1 MVRPNLDTSLERLT
15 DELLGLGSMVEKA
28 LAKSLDALKRRDLEA
43 SSQVV
48 QEDDEIDRQCVQ
60 LEEHSIELIARHQPV
75 ARDLRRLITTLHIA
89 VELERMG
96 DYAEGIAK
104 ISLMMGEE
112 PPLKPLIDI
121 PRMGEKASDMLRR
134 SLDALVN
141 RDTVAAMGVVSAD
154 DEVDGLYDQVYREL
168 LTYMIQDP
176 NSIQRATYLLWVA
189 HDLERVADRG
199 DEYCGTGDILG
210 DRKDARGRVVQPNF
224 SGLT

>member
-1 MVRPNLDTSLERLT
+1 LDTSLDRLT
-15 DELLGLGSMVEKA
+15 DDLLGLGSMVEKA

-43 SSQVV
+43 SSQVI

-60 LEEHSIELIARHQPV
+60 LEEHSIELIATHQPV

-104 ISLMMGEE
+104 ISLMMGQE

-141 RDTVAAMGVVSAD
+141 RDTVAAMGVLLAD

-189 HDLERVADRG
+189 HDLERVADRATNIA
-199 DEYCGTGDILG
+199 ERVIYLVTGKNPEVG
-210 DRKDARGRVVQPNF
+210 SSKY
-224 SGLT
+224 

>member
-1 MVRPNLDTSLERLT
+1 LDTSLDRLT
-15 DELLGLGSMVEKA
+15 DDLLGLGSMVEKA

-43 SSQVV
+43 SSQVI

-60 LEEHSIELIARHQPV
+60 LEEHSIELIATHQPV

-141 RDTVAAMGVVSAD
+141 RDTVAAMGVLLAD

-189 HDLERVADRG
+189 HDLERVADRATNIA
-199 DEYCGTGDILG
+199 ERVIYLVTGKNPEVG
-210 DRKDARGRVVQPNF
+210 SSKY
-224 SGLT
+224 

>member
-1 MVRPNLDTSLERLT
+1 MVRPSLDTSLERLT
-15 DELLGLGSMVEKA
+15 DDLLGLGSMVEKA

-48 QEDDEIDRQCVQ
+48 LEDDEIDRQCVQ
-60 LEEHSIELIARHQPV
+60 LEEHSIELIATHQPV

-121 PRMGEKASDMLRR
+121 PRMGEKASDMLRN

-141 RDTVAAMGVVSAD
+141 RDTVAAMGVLSSD

-189 HDLERVADRG
+189 HDLERVADRATNIA
-199 DEYCGTGDILG
+199 ERVIYLVTGRMPEVG
-210 DRKDARGRVVQPNF
+210 SSKDRLLVD
-224 SGLT
+224 

>member
-1 MVRPNLDTSLERLT
+1 MVRPNLDTSLDRLT
-15 DELLGLGSMVEKA
+15 DDLLGLGSMVEKA
-28 LAKSLDALKRRDLEA
+28 LAKALDALKRRDLEA
-43 SSQVV
+43 SSQVI

-60 LEEHSIELIARHQPV
+60 LEEQSIELIATHQPV

-141 RDTVAAMGVVSAD
+141 RDTVAAMGVLLAD

-168 LTYMIQDP
+168 LTYMFQDP

-189 HDLERVADRG
+189 HDLERVADRATNIA
-199 DEYCGTGDILG
+199 ERVIYLVTG
-210 DRKDARGRVVQPNF
+210 KNPEA
-224 SGLT
+224 GLSNY

>member
-1 MVRPNLDTSLERLT
+1 MVRPNLDTSLDRLT
-15 DELLGLGSMVEKA
+15 DDLLGLGSMVEKA
-28 LAKSLDALKRRDLEA
+28 LAKSLDALKRRDLEV
-43 SSQVV
+43 SSQVI

-60 LEEHSIELIARHQPV
+60 LEEHSIELIATHQPV

-104 ISLMMGEE
+104 ISLMMGQE

-141 RDTVAAMGVVSAD
+141 RDTVAAMGVLLAD

-189 HDLERVADRG
+189 HDLERVADRATNIA
-199 DEYCGTGDILG
+199 ERVIYLVTGKNPEVG
-210 DRKDARGRVVQPNF
+210 SSKY
-224 SGLT
+224 

>member
-1 MVRPNLDTSLERLT
+1 MVRPNLDTSLDRLT
-15 DELLGLGSMVEKA
+15 DDLLGLGSMVEKA

-43 SSQVV
+43 SSQVI

-60 LEEHSIELIARHQPV
+60 LEEHSIELIATHQPV

-141 RDTVAAMGVVSAD
+141 RDTVAAMGVLLAD

-189 HDLERVADRG
+189 HDLERVADRATNIA
-199 DEYCGTGDILG
+199 ERVIYLVTGKNPEVG
-210 DRKDARGRVVQPNF
+210 SSKY
-224 SGLT
+224 

>member
-1 MVRPNLDTSLERLT
+1 MVRPSLDTSLERLT
-15 DELLGLGSMVEKA
+15 DDLLGLGSMVEKA

-48 QEDDEIDRQCVQ
+48 LEDDEIDRQRVQ
-60 LEEHSIELIARHQPV
+60 LEEHSIELIATHQPV

-121 PRMGEKASDMLRR
+121 PRMGEKASDMLRN

-141 RDTVAAMGVVSAD
+141 RDTVAAMGVLSAD
-154 DEVDGLYDQVYREL
+154 DEVDGLDDQVYREL

-189 HDLERVADRG
+189 HDLERVADRATNIA
-199 DEYCGTGDILG
+199 ERVIYLVTGRMPEVG
-210 DRKDARGRVVQPNF
+210 SSKDRLLVD
-224 SGLT
+224 

>member
-1 MVRPNLDTSLERLT
+1 MVRPSLDTSLERLT
-15 DELLGLGSMVEKA
+15 DDLLGLGSMVEKA

-48 QEDDEIDRQCVQ
+48 LEDDEIDRQCVQ
-60 LEEHSIELIARHQPV
+60 LEEHSIELIATHQPV

-121 PRMGEKASDMLRR
+121 PRMGEKASDMLRN

-141 RDTVAAMGVVSAD
+141 RDTVAAMGVLSAD

-189 HDLERVADRG
+189 HDLERVADRATNIA
-199 DEYCGTGDILG
+199 ERVIYLVTGRMPEVG
-210 DRKDARGRVVQPNF
+210 SSKDRLLVD
-224 SGLT
+224 

>member
-28 LAKSLDALKRRDLEA
+28 LAKSLDALKRRDLDA
-43 SSQVV
+43 SSQVI

-104 ISLMMGEE
+104 ISLMMGNE

-141 RDTVAAMGVVSAD
+141 RDTVAAMGVLSAD

-189 HDLERVADRG
+189 HDLERVADRATNIA
-199 DEYCGTGDILG
+199 ERVIYLVTGRMPEVGSSSRILV
-210 DRKDARGRVVQPNF
+210 D
-224 SGLT
+224 

>member
-15 DELLGLGSMVEKA
+15 DDLLGLGSMVEKA

-121 PRMGEKASDMLRR
+121 PRMGRR
-134 SLDALVN
+134 LP
-141 RDTVAAMGVVSAD
+141 TCCGVAWM
-154 DEVDGLYDQVYREL
+154 
-168 LTYMIQDP
+168 P
-176 NSIQRATYLLWVA
+176 W
-189 HDLERVADRG
+189 
-199 DEYCGTGDILG
+199 
-210 DRKDARGRVVQPNF
+210 
-224 SGLT
+224 